1 MANWLEFWENNEINW
16 HSDVVTQELEEY
28 LGLLKLEPG
37 DKVFFPLC
45 GKILDN

>member
-37 DKVFFPLC
+37 DKVFSLFVAKVL
-45 GKILDN
+45 I